1 MKQPLKPHNVGD
13 LVTLGMYNEACVGMP
28 KASKNKIQQA
38 LKISVLDLLDF
49 FNAVGNSSE
58 IQSSTQE
65 VVK

>member
-1 MKQPLKPHNVGD
+1 M
-13 LVTLGMYNEACVGMP
+13 LGMYNEACVGMP
-28 KASKNKIQQA
+28 KAPKNKIQQA